1 MALSFCHEKC
11 CLGDAAPN
19 MQIYSW
25 SQPDCLSCMRQL
37 TPCHPECYEENVT
50 VTISHPAQ
58 FVKLQRASTDTCLP
72 ANVCQLAKSILPQ
85 AEFGCYEAKIE
96 ENNIQIRLFPACGK
110 MLLAFRV
117 RKITQ
122 HGFFPD
128 GENFS
133 G

>member
-1 MALSFCHEKC
+1 M
-11 CLGDAAPN
+11 
-19 MQIYSW
+19 
-25 SQPDCLSCMRQL
+25 
-37 TPCHPECYEENVT
+37 T

-58 FVKLQRASTDTCLP
+58 FVKLHRASTDICLP

-117 RKITQ
+117 RKNTQ

-128 GENFS
+128 GEYFPVDP
-133 G
+133 